1 MKLKYI
7 FASIVATLA
16 LVGCQKEADHYLD
29 AIKVS
34 SSYVALSTGVG
45 ANTSI
50 TVSATDSWYVAIDE
64 ATAKWLTVSPTMGG
78 AGEAPLLSLPPQAK
92 AVPPRYL
99 SSAVNRPST
108 SM

>member
-7 FASIVATLA
+7 FASIVAALT

-29 AIKVS
+29 EIKVS

-78 AGEAPLLSLPPQAK
+78 AGESTLTFSAPAGEGRTAEVLIKCGEQ
-92 AVPPRYL
+92 
-99 SSAVNRPST
+99 T
-108 SM
+108 